1 LATGSSRAPTPLV
14 PDRSGDSV
22 DRVSD
27 RTLVIACGALAREI
41 RVVLAQ
47 LGADVVAAAVDVEY
61 LPASLHNRPEL
72 IPARVAATIDE
83 RGGDYERVAVAYADC
98 GTGGLL
104 DKVLDGRG
112 IERLPGSHCYE
123 FFAGELV
130 FAALHDA
137 EPGTFYLT
145 DYLARHFEQLVY
157 VGLGL
162 DRHPQLRDAY
172 FGNYTRLMLLS
183 QSDDDALVTM
193 GERAAQQLGLA
204 FEHRH
209 VGLAPFTGSVT
220 RLVIGRA
227 APPTV

>member
-1 LATGSSRAPTPLV
+1 M
-14 PDRSGDSV
+14 
-22 DRVSD
+22 
-27 RTLVIACGALAREI
+27 VIACGALAREI
-41 RVVLAQ
+41 RLVLAQ
-47 LGADVVAAAVDVEY
+47 LGPLASVVDVEY
-61 LPASLHNRPEL
+61 LPAPLHNRPEL
-72 IPARVAATIDE
+72 IPGRVAAVIDE

-104 DKVLDGRG
+104 DAVLDKRG

-123 FFAGELV
+123 FFAGADV

-172 FGNYTRLMLLS
+172 FGNYALLVLLS
-183 QSDDDALVTM
+183 QSDDPALVTM
-193 GERAAQQLGLA
+193 GERAALQLGLA

-209 VGLAPFTGSVT
+209 VGFEPFTGSVT
-220 RLVIGRA
+220 TLVVGRP
-227 APPTV
+227 APPAV